1 MALIECCECGHKVSE
16 YAEFCLNCGCPV
28 SIIKKLSLKENQTII
43 NGVTF
48 DFTDIK
54 KMIENGEDVCSEIEK
69 KCNVSTYVSLIIKG
83 IIRDNNNE
91 IPPNL
96 DEELEKIRSANG
108 SRVAAADAKKI
119 HCPYCKSD
127 NVKKISMAGRAVFAS
142 TFGLASKKVGKQ
154 WHCNKCGSD
163 F

>member
-28 SIIKKLSLKENQTII
+28 SIIKKLSLKENHTIV
-43 NGVTF
+43 NGEVY

-54 KMIENGEDVCSEIEK
+54 QMIDEGDPNVFKAIEE
-69 KCNVSTYVSLIIKG
+69 KCNIKSSACYYQA
-83 IIRDNNNE
+83 IRDNNNE

-96 DEELEKIRSANG
+96 DEEREKIRSKNR
-108 SRVAAADAKKI
+108 SRVAAADANKV
-119 HCPYCKSD
+119 HCPHCNST
-127 NVKKISMAGRAVFAS
+127 NVKKTSIAGRAVSAG
-142 TFGLASKKVGKQ
+142 TFGLASKKIGKQ
-154 WHCNKCGSD
+154 WHCNNCKSD

>member
-16 YAEFCLNCGCPV
+16 YAEICLNCGCPV
-28 SIIKKLSLKENQTII
+28 SIIKKLSLKENHTIV
-43 NGVTF
+43 NGEVY

-54 KMIENGEDVCSEIEK
+54 QMIIDQNWDVFEAIK
-69 KCNVSTYVSLIIKG
+69 TKCNVKDGYCYYKIIS
-83 IIRDNNNE
+83 DNNNE

-96 DEELEKIRSANG
+96 DEELEKIRSKNR
-108 SRVAAADAKKI
+108 SRVAADDAKKI

-127 NVKKISMAGRAVFAS
+127 NVKKISIAGRAVSAS

-154 WHCNKCGSD
+154 WHCNNCKSD